1 MKTDIYEIQR
11 IMEAELPKK
20 RFFHTLG
27 VAHTAVCLA
36 MRYKEDY
43 KKAQLAGL
51 LHDCAKCIPDQ
62 EILAICKSFG
72 IPVSETEHKSPYLL
86 HGKLG
91 AYYSKTRFGIEDEDI
106 LNSIIYHTTGRPAM
120 SILEKIIFLADYIEP
135 GRREIEGLSQIRDIA
150 FDDLDKGVYWA
161 LKNTLNYLKNQRNP
175 ELQIDNM
182 SQNAYNYYKVKCK
195 EM

>member
-1 MKTDIYEIQR
+1 MNTDIYEIQR

-51 LHDCAKCIPDQ
+51 LHDCAKCIPDHK
-62 EILAICKSFG
+62 ILAICKSFG
-72 IPVSETEHKSPYLL
+72 IPVSDTEHKSPYLL

-150 FDDLDKGVYWA
+150 FDNLDKGVYWA

-182 SQNAYNYYKVKCK
+182 SQNAYNYYKDKCN
-195 EM
+195 EI